1 MLVSR
6 TITSSILWT
15 VPLDWSNLNTI
26 TVIGGGQ
33 GGGSYYRWITN
44 SGGGFRLTYGYGG
57 AGAGYVS
64 VTNLSVLVPGQT
76 VSIQVGIGGAG
87 RPDASGSGG
96 GAGSPGGTSLFGSY
110 LQATGGTTQLQ
121 FPFLEPGRGSILNLS
136 PTSYINGVTSTG
148 FTGRLYSG
156 GDPGIGG
163 ASGRPG
169 FGGYGNGGNSQN
181 FYNANPGFGNV
192 GVAAQSGAS
201 GVVVISYTPSGTHQS
216 SVWIS

>member
-1 MLVSR
+1 MLITLVF
-6 TITSSILWT
+6 TSSILWT

-33 GGGSYYRWITN
+33 GGGSFYRWFVN
-44 SGGGFRLTYGYGG
+44 LAGGGRLFYGYGG

-76 VSIQVGIGGAG
+76 VSIQVGFGGAG
-87 RPDASGSGG
+87 RPDAFSSGG
-96 GAGSPGGTSLFGSY
+96 GAGSPGGSSLFGSY
-110 LQATGGTTQLQ
+110 LLATGGTTRAQ
-121 FPFLEPGRGSILNLS
+121 FPFLQPGSGSIVNLS

-148 FTGRLYSG
+148 GNPEFTGH
-156 GDPGIGG
+156 GD
-163 ASGRPG
+163 SGRPG
-169 FGGYGNGGNSQN
+169 FGSAGNGGNPQN

-192 GVAAQSGAS
+192 GVAAQPGQQ
-201 GVVVISYTPSGTHQS
+201 GVVVISYTPSGTHQP

>member
-6 TITSSILWT
+6 TITESILWT

-33 GGGSYYRWITN
+33 GGGSFYRWAG
-44 SGGGFRLTYGYGG
+44 SFGRLEYGYGG

-64 VTNLSVLVPGQT
+64 ITNLSVLVPGQT
-76 VSIQVGIGGAG
+76 VSIQIGFGGSGAA
-87 RPDASGSGG
+87 DAGSSGG
-96 GAGSPGGTSLFGSY
+96 GPGSPGGTSLFGPY
-110 LQATGGTTQLQ
+110 LQATGGTIRVQ
-121 FPFLEPGRGSILNLS
+121 FPFLQPGTGSILNLS
-136 PTSYINGVTSTG
+136 PTSYINGVTATG
-148 FTGRLYSG
+148 FTGQRYVG
-156 GDPGIGG
+156 GDAGIGG

-169 FGGYGNGGNSQN
+169 FGSYGNGGNSQN

-192 GVAAQSGAS
+192 GVAAQRGQQ
-201 GVVVISYTPSGTHQS
+201 GVVVISYTASGTHQP